1 MADSWLDGYAA
12 PQRSKPRSSS
22 SSRSS
27 SRSSGTKARASRPQ
41 TRSSGNNYYSP
52 PSGPPGYSSGPVP
65 TVTPAAPKPESIKE
79 WLAGDDV
86 YQQALRGS
94 KRSLTDFLSEITR
107 RRGEAGTLFNQTTE
121 QMEIDRERQLEAL
134 RNEFASRGLI
144 HSGVYANEQGDFQ
157 EDFLR
162 QMEQLEQANA
172 SLMNDLLS
180 QETNY
185 KREHELALEAA
196 RQEALARRAARYGI

>member
-12 PQRSKPRSSS
+12 PQRSRPKPRA
-22 SSRSS
+22 
-27 SRSSGTKARASRPQ
+27 RSSGSGSGSRASRPQ
-41 TRSSGNNYYSP
+41 SRSSGSNNYYAPPSSP
-52 PSGPPGYSSGPVP
+52 PSYSAGPVP
-65 TVTPAAPKPESIKE
+65 SVTPPAPKPQSIKE

-94 KRSLTDFLSEITR
+94 KRSLTDFLSELTR
-107 RRGEAGTLFNQTTE
+107 RRGEANTMFGQTTE

-144 HSGVYANEQGDFQ
+144 HSGVYANEQSEFQ

-162 QMEQLEQANA
+162 QMEQLEQAQG

-185 KREHELALEAA
+185 KREHQLALEAA